1 MFQDRCDWPD
11 SAKCG
16 DNTADNVDVIDIQI
30 PEENQIDSEK
40 EDMEE
45 AEKEDMEEAEKE
57 DMQEAE
63 KEDMQ
68 GPDEDM
74 QAAVE
79 LIPATVTDSGN
90 KVC

>member
-1 MFQDRCDWPD
+1 
-11 SAKCG
+11 
-16 DNTADNVDVIDIQI
+16 
-30 PEENQIDSEK
+30 
-40 EDMEE
+40 MEE
-45 AEKEDMEEAEKE
+45 AEKENMEEAEKE